1 MGIVLV
7 ALAVVIGAMEA
18 GAASLMML
26 LREMFTVMLAQ
37 LGRLLFIG
45 LCLLCLV
52 IVLAVQL
59 TRDGVSLTDGC
70 PALHEGERAELALH
84 VPLQVRGDEAGGVA
98 AGDGG
103 GGVGDVPLAVQ
114 ERVEQHERLPRGV
127 TEPGG
132 RQPGTR
138 LPRPR
143 R

>member
-1 MGIVLV
+1 MTRPEILAEAQAPSSSSTATILLMGIVLV

-59 TRDGVSLTDGC
+59 
-70 PALHEGERAELALH
+70 
-84 VPLQVRGDEAGGVA
+84 RGTGS
-98 AGDGG
+98 
-103 GGVGDVPLAVQ
+103 
-114 ERVEQHERLPRGV
+114 H
-127 TEPGG
+127 
-132 RQPGTR
+132 
-138 LPRPR
+138 
-143 R
+143 

>member
-1 MGIVLV
+1 MTRPDLLSESQTSSSSVATVLLLGIVLV

-59 TRDGVSLTDGC
+59 
-70 PALHEGERAELALH
+70 
-84 VPLQVRGDEAGGVA
+84 RGTGS
-98 AGDGG
+98 
-103 GGVGDVPLAVQ
+103 
-114 ERVEQHERLPRGV
+114 H
-127 TEPGG
+127 
-132 RQPGTR
+132 
-138 LPRPR
+138 
-143 R
+143 